1 MLKDLKILNGEMPLE
16 FDPLN
21 TVYTINMNGNNK
33 ELEFEYKIADTD
45 SISIIG
51 NDLKEGENNLV
62 ITVYNDEKMMSYY
75 LTVYRNCTSQVN
87 NSLNE
92 MTNLELASK
101 EEIPSYVV
109 SSIGVICFLTIL
121 LFFTLLFKKN
131 KNYRFK

>member
-21 TVYTINMNGNNK
+21 TVYTINMDGNDK
-33 ELEFEYKIADTD
+33 ELEFEYKIDEND
-45 SISIIG
+45 NISIVG
-51 NDLKEGENNLV
+51 NDLREGENNLV

-75 LTVYRNCTSQVN
+75 LTVYCESTSQVN
-87 NSLNE
+87 NNLNE
-92 MTNLELASK
+92 IANLELASK
-101 EEIPSYVV
+101 EIPSYIV

-121 LFFTLLFKKN
+121 LFFTLLFKKT

>member
-21 TVYTINMNGNNK
+21 TVYTINMDGNNK
-33 ELEFEYKIADTD
+33 ELEFEYKIDEND
-45 SISIIG
+45 NISIVG
-51 NDLKEGENNLV
+51 NDLREGENNLV

-75 LTVYRNCTSQVN
+75 LTVYCESTSQVN
-87 NSLNE
+87 NNLNE
-92 MTNLELASK
+92 IANLELASK
-101 EEIPSYVV
+101 EIPSYIV

-121 LFFTLLFKKN
+121 LFFTLLFKKT